1 MITAIIPY
9 HGIPHNLSS
18 LLVNLQPQLH
28 PSDDIYIIDSSPDKS
43 GVEIARIYGTTRCY
57 VFVEVSDREGLQAVK
72 YGYESMRDNNQSGA
86 LVIPSNALISA
97 TFIQNLKKAI
107 TESYDVFYFK
117 EVPIQGFV
125 DPNFLWYTKLPVIEP
140 CKYRD
145 TDFFYVKRSAV
156 LYHKDFPK
164 ASLLYAT
171 LSSELVV
178 RL

>member
-1 MITAIIPY
+1 MITVTIPY
-9 HGIPHNLSS
+9 NGTPHHLSS

-28 PSDDIYIIDSSPDKS
+28 PSDDIYIIDSSPDRS

-57 VFVEVSDREGLQAVK
+57 VFVEVSDRKGLEAVT
-72 YGYESMRDNNQSGA
+72 YGYESMRDNNQSGS
-86 LVIPSNALISA
+86 LVIPPNVLISA

-107 TESYDVFYFK
+107 TESYDVFYFN
-117 EVPIQGFV
+117 EVAIQGFV

-140 CKYRD
+140 CKEKN

-156 LYHKDFPK
+156 LYYKDFPK